1 MVSFTTVTAVS
12 VIAFVGMI
20 EPAFAVGTALRVGAS
35 LLGSA
40 PSSNSNNKRAD
51 TPTSDSQLESHFA
64 TCLSTVHQSP
74 PTMVYNADKSVDMG
88 NLPSSCMH
96 EVEAYNNQT
105 NIEQMEATGGRI
117 IVNGPSSVHMDKIPA
132 DMHAELE
139 QKLGQPGANGS
150 KSAAKPAA
158 QPTKSEA
165 KSEATQEATP
175 QAKPAN

>member
-20 EPAFAVGTALRVGAS
+20 EPAFAASTALSLGAS

-40 PSSNSNNKRAD
+40 VSSSSNSKNNKRANP
-51 TPTSDSQLESHFA
+51 PTSDSQLQSHFA

-88 NLPSSCMH
+88 NLPSPCMH

-105 NIEQMEATGGRI
+105 NIEEMEATGGRI
-117 IVNGPSSVHMDKIPA
+117 TIVGPSSIHMDKIPD

-139 QKLGQPGANGS
+139 QKLGQPGASGS
-150 KSAAKPAA
+150 KSATQPAAKP
-158 QPTKSEA
+158 TN
-165 KSEATQEATP
+165 TP
-175 QAKPAN
+175 